1 MFVVATIVSIFDVV
15 INVTSGISVVV
26 FGAELVAIVN
36 IVVVVVIVVAVVVT
50 VVAFPVHFGLRR
62 NLSQGLS
69 INKINILDVMMFI

>member
-26 FGAELVAIVN
+26 FGAE
-36 IVVVVVIVVAVVVT
+36 VVVVPVIVVAVVVT